1 MKPQGAGGTCLHG
14 TGCTCTAGGGVKI
27 KNRADGVSKSIFS
40 GYRRHRHERPGPL
53 FPARGEKGG
62 RLRPYSFAP
71 DGRVVGRGGGD
82 PFRGRRAADPRG
94 VPRPGGDDGGV
105 YPGRAAGARRVPL
118 FRRPRVP
125 YREALA
131 DVGAPRRRQVRD
143 GRGGDARQDY
153 DVDAR
158 GMAQPRPDGWRQCL
172 SGRYLEEFRR
182 QPGAGRLR
190 GAEDA
195 PARGE
200 GMRRC
205 RITPSGRAAGRRGRR
220 VRPFVPAALSR
231 CGGGYVGRR
240 RPPRHLRDA
249 RGGEG
254 GFRAVRAADTP
265 RRIPRHQARGRHCG
279 GQSADYGVPLFVRRA
294 VRLLCP

>member
-190 GAEDA
+190 QDA
-195 PARGE
+195 PPAGKDAPLPDHAFRAG
-200 GMRRC
+200 GW
-205 RITPSGRAAGRRGRR
+205 PSRPTSST
-220 VRPFVPAALSR
+220 VRS
-231 CGGGYVGRR
+231 CGSIPMWRWLR
-240 RPPRHLRDA
+240 RP
-249 RGGEG
+249 
-254 GFRAVRAADTP
+254 TP
-265 RRIPRHQARGRHCG
+265 TTSTFTGRTRR
-279 GQSADYGVPLFVRRA
+279 
-294 VRLLCP
+294 